1 MTGATIVDNE
11 YVLKLQ
17 DVEFKHFGTAKMINV
32 DENFTNIVGG
42 AYKQE
47 ALDQRIQEI
56 MRQIDSEEKQSLKG
70 VHRERLARMQAR
82 IAELQIGGASDVE
95 RGEERDLIV
104 DALNSAKSAMQHGML
119 PGGGVALYQ
128 ASKLL
133 EEGLPSQISDPS
145 EHHAIKI
152 LASALKEPIRQL
164 IKNKTA
170 LESEPIL
177 ESIEREGGLFT
188 GYDVKRECICDMVE
202 SGIVDSLLVVQTYLQ
217 DAVTLSGMLLTT
229 EAIVYKEKAYTP
241 LSLKHY

>member
-1 MTGATIVDNE
+1 
-11 YVLKLQ
+11 
-17 DVEFKHFGTAKMINV
+17 
-32 DENFTNIVGG
+32 
-42 AYKQE
+42 
-47 ALDQRIQEI
+47 
-56 MRQIDSEEKQSLKG
+56 
-70 VHRERLARMQAR
+70 
-82 IAELQIGGASDVE
+82 
-95 RGEERDLIV
+95 
-104 DALNSAKSAMQHGML
+104 
-119 PGGGVALYQ
+119 
-128 ASKLL
+128 
-133 EEGLPSQISDPS
+133 LPSQISDPS